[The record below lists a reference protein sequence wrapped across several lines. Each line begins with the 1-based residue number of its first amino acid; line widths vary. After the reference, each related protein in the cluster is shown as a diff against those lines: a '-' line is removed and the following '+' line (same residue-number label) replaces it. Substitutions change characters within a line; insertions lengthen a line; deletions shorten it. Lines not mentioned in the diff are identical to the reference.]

1 MSATLDGIERYRRK
15 RQPENWLEAAMVER
29 GAVLTADAVLVGNNE
44 EGRTMTDNK
53 SNEVRATTSTGK
65 DDWCTPPAVLAA
77 LHAEFGFALDA
88 AASAEALPGVLW
100 FGWHEGEFIDGLEPW
115 AGMADLLRSRDRG
128 LVAFLNPPYSKAA
141 GRGKGVYA
149 WHQRALEASR
159 NGWTVVVL
167 CPPHPGRKWM
177 QEFGTKAD
185 EVRVYKRRLA
195 FADPATGKAVRGN
208 TQDSCVVV
216 YRPHVPA
223 DGWPGGPR
231 WSGIDVPQ

>member
-1 MSATLDGIERYRRK
+1 
-15 RQPENWLEAAMVER
+15 
-29 GAVLTADAVLVGNNE
+29 
-44 EGRTMTDNK
+44 MTDNK
-53 SNEVRATTSTGK
+53 SNEVRAMTSTGK
-65 DDWCTPPAVLAA
+65 DDWCTPTAVLAA
-77 LHAEFGFALDA
+77 LHAEFGFTLDA
-88 AASAEALPGVLW
+88 AASARSLPGVRW
-100 FGWHEGEFIDGLEPW
+100 FGFSDEEGDLPFIDGLDSLPW
-115 AGMADLLRSRDRG
+115 TACQNDYECQGKP

-185 EVRVYKRRLA
+185 EVRVHKRRLA
-195 FADPATGKAVRGN
+195 FVDPATGKAVRGN

-216 YRPHVPA
+216 YRPHVPT

-231 WSGIDVPQ
+231 WSWIDVPR